1 MIYIYD
7 KSNIHIFSAEWV
19 HLVRVYV
26 RPVHRSMTLSAVGQM
41 LRTKVGI
48 LLHQQML
55 CTKVVIMSHQQMLC
69 TSSVTYRC
77 KVNM

>member
-48 LLHQQML
+48 LLCHQYFA
-55 CTKVVIMSHQQMLC
+55 TENIKIKSGHFVIFHHQ
-69 TSSVTYRC
+69 
-77 KVNM
+77 